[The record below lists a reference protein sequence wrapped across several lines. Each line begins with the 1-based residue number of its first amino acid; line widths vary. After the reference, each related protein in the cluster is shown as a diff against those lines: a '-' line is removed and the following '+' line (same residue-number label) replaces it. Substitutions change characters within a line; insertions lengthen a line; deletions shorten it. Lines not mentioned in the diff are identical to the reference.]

1 MNSSIFQ
8 TFLMM
13 AIALLFLAA
22 CGGQNEEGPSVENNA
37 VEVDMA
43 NLAPSIDVQTAA
55 ALLENEDVVFLD
67 VREQWEY
74 DQGHIPGI
82 TLIPMS
88 EFETRVN
95 EVPEDKTVI
104 LTCRSGNRSGQV
116 DTYLRSLGY
125 DNIHNMEGGILAW
138 EAAGLD
144 VER

>member
-1 MNSSIFQ
+1 MTHSFFWPTI
-8 TFLMM
+8 
-13 AIALLFLAA
+13 LLLAGFVLLSA
-22 CGGQNEEGPSVENNA
+22 CGPQPDESLSEG
-37 VEVDMA
+37 EVPAEVNVA

-55 ALLENEDVVFLD
+55 ALLDNDDVVFLD

-88 EFETRVN
+88 EFEARVS

-116 DTYLRSLGY
+116 DTYLRGLGY
-125 DNIHNMEGGILAW
+125 DNIHNMEGGIIAW
-138 EAAGLD
+138 EAAGLE
-144 VER
+144 VVR